1 MTQASSS
8 ADHGYRFQG
17 KFVLTG
23 ELECVT
29 GLRIGGST
37 EGFEI
42 GGLDNPV
49 IRDPVSEEPY
59 IPGSS
64 LKGKLRHL
72 LEWKLGKI
80 ERHPKHGIYTAH
92 SCGDCPACWI
102 FGVASDNEDVR
113 KRSGPSRLTVRDARL
128 TEDSRKS
135 LCEPTGGLFTEIK
148 SENALDRITSSAM
161 PRPMERVPP
170 GACFG
175 IEMIF
180 DVYRDD
186 DRRLLH
192 DLLTAMRLLE
202 DSALGSSGSR
212 GYGKVRFKNLRLVWR
227 PLAYYS
233 QYPPPAGAEEVWA
246 EGVAGPE
253 ELQQKIGERV
263 EQRAG
268 QAAG

>member
-1 MTQASSS
+1 MTQAPSS
-8 ADHGYRFQG
+8 ADHGYSFQG

-102 FGVASDNEDVR
+102 FGVASDEEDVR

-128 TEDSRKS
+128 TEDCRGRACASRPAGSSPRSNRKMRW
-135 LCEPTGGLFTEIK
+135 TGSPRRPRRG
-148 SENALDRITSSAM
+148 RWSAC
-161 PRPMERVPP
+161 RPGP
-170 GACFG
+170 A
-175 IEMIF
+175 
-180 DVYRDD
+180 
-186 DRRLLH
+186 
-192 DLLTAMRLLE
+192 
-202 DSALGSSGSR
+202 SGSR
-212 GYGKVRFKNLRLVWR
+212 
-227 PLAYYS
+227 
-233 QYPPPAGAEEVWA
+233 
-246 EGVAGPE
+246 
-253 ELQQKIGERV
+253 
-263 EQRAG
+263 
-268 QAAG
+268 

>member
-1 MTQASSS
+1 MTQQGST
-8 ADHGYRFQG
+8 DHGYRFQG

-42 GGLDNPV
+42 GGLDDPV

-102 FGVASDNEDVR
+102 FGVASDEEDVR

-128 TEDSRKS
+128 TAACREK
-135 LCEPTGGLFTEIK
+135 LAEPTGRLFTEIK
-148 SENALDRITSSAM
+148 SENALDRITSSAT

-186 DRRLLH
+186 DQRLLH

-227 PLAYYS
+227 PRDYYS
-233 QYPPPAGAEEVWA
+233 QYPPPAGTEEVWA